1 MPKKVLGKGLK
12 ALIPDYESSG
22 DDYIDNQILIDNIIP
37 NKNQPR
43 TDFDNNALN
52 ELADSIKING
62 ILQPIT
68 VRKIKPNKFEIIAG
82 ERRWRASKVAGL
94 NTIPCYIININNDS
108 KMLELAL
115 VENIQRENLNPIEE
129 AESYLILKEKYNLS
143 QDLIAKKVG
152 KARSTITNSLRLL
165 KLPQK
170 IKNSLQNGLIQA
182 GHARALLKFNGL
194 TKSKKMNNLFQRIKN
209 ENLSVRQVEKIALLM
224 IDKNTSSDKKLI
236 KKVSNNNIEIY
247 EENLRTVFGTKVK
260 IEQSKNGSGKIII
273 NLLSDDDLERIL
285 EIVSKLN

>member
-1 MPKKVLGKGLK
+1 MPKKGLGKGLK
-12 ALIPDYESSG
+12 ALITDYDSSG

-43 TDFDNNALN
+43 NNFDNNTLN
-52 ELADSIKING
+52 ELSESIKING

-68 VRKIKPNKFEIIAG
+68 VRKINSKKFEIIAG
-82 ERRWRASKVAGL
+82 ERRWRASKMAGL
-94 NTIPCYIININNDS
+94 DTIPCYIIDINNDS

-143 QDLIAKKVG
+143 QDLIAEKVG

-165 KLPQK
+165 KLPQE
-170 IKNSLQNGLIQA
+170 IKNSLKNGLIHA
-182 GHARALLKFNGL
+182 GHARALLKLSGT
-194 TKSKKMNNLFQRIKN
+194 TKRIKMYNLFQRIKN

-224 IDKNTSSDKKLI
+224 MNKNTSKKLT
-236 KKVSNNNIEIY
+236 KKVFNQNIEIY
-247 EENLRTVFGTKVK
+247 EENLRTIFGTKVK

-273 NLLSDDDLERIL
+273 NLLCDDDLERIL